1 MLYVFSG
8 VVIRIW
14 GPLEPGERLEATT
27 MMLGN
32 SITVRRKISDTSSSQ
47 EMRDVFKNYWEKY
60 NDNPLLGRDNI
71 LASICPKVYRF
82 IVHNYK
88 RKHRH
93 KLIIKNAIIYI
104 QIILS
109 FMECTLQN

>member
-1 MLYVFSG
+1 MLRLGIDNYLLLYVYKLSFLIIYLMLYVFSG

-82 IVHNYK
+82 IV
-88 RKHRH
+88 
-93 KLIIKNAIIYI
+93 
-104 QIILS
+104 
-109 FMECTLQN
+109 T